1 MKAPLYFG
9 LWIYRTLLILALPL
23 ISFRL
28 WWRGQMDP
36 AYQSRWR
43 ERFGFYDA
51 SLTKGPIWF
60 HTVSAGETIAA
71 APTIRTM
78 ADLHRSD
85 DPATPFLVTT
95 MTPTGSAQ
103 VASLLG
109 DVVEHCYAPYDFTFA
124 VRLFLRHV
132 RPRALVLMETE
143 IWPNLILEAKAQGI
157 PVILMNARLSENRHV
172 GTSELIG

>member
-51 SLTKGPIWF
+51 SLTKRPIWF

-71 APTIRTM
+71 AQ
-78 ADLHRSD
+78 
-85 DPATPFLVTT
+85 PFAPWQIFIAA
-95 MTPTGSAQ
+95 MTQQRRFWSPQ
-103 VASLLG
+103 
-109 DVVEHCYAPYDFTFA
+109 
-124 VRLFLRHV
+124 
-132 RPRALVLMETE
+132 
-143 IWPNLILEAKAQGI
+143 
-157 PVILMNARLSENRHV
+157 
-172 GTSELIG
+172 